1 MNTPTVTPAPGKP
14 NLLLGTYDVTDLGYV
29 AEEFF
34 VSGTADA
41 YSAVGE
47 LGPDGRWST
56 APSARAD
63 YTTRIV
69 VLRPR
74 DAAAF
79 NGTLLVEWLNVSG
92 GIDAPAFWFMAH
104 REMVREGYAYVA
116 VSAQRVGVEGGA
128 SLGFDMSL
136 KTQDPARY
144 SSLHHPG
151 DGFSY
156 DIFSQVGR
164 LARDGERTRALGL
177 PHPEHV
183 VALGESQSA
192 FFMTTYVN
200 AVDPLAKAYDG
211 FLVHS
216 RFAPAA
222 PLDGASMFE
231 ASGAPLPAAVRFR
244 PDLRVPVLTVIT
256 ETDLVGGPGAG
267 YHLARQPDDD
277 RLRTWEI
284 AGTAHADNYTIQ
296 VGRIDTGSAPLDDL
310 AAAYAPTKT
319 LMGQELA
326 HAINF
331 APQHH
336 HVLQAALAALHSWVR
351 TGEPAP
357 HAPRIELSDAD
368 LPRLVLNAHGL
379 AVGGIRTP
387 WIDVPTA
394 RTSGLGTHDSPLS
407 ALFGTGEVFDTAT
420 LRRLYPGGTAEYLE
434 RFEAALDTAIR
445 SGFIVPA
452 DRAEIVEL
460 AALMYPAG

>member
-1 MNTPTVTPAPGKP
+1 MNTPTVTAVPGKP
-14 NLLLGTYDVTDLGYV
+14 NLLLGTYDVADLGYV

-41 YSAVGE
+41 YAAVGE
-47 LGPDGRWST
+47 LGPDGRWS
-56 APSARAD
+56 AARSARAD

-69 VLRPR
+69 VLRPS

-92 GIDAPAFWFMAH
+92 GIDAPALWFMAH
-104 REMVREGYAYVA
+104 REMIREGYAYVA

-144 SSLHHPG
+144 SSLRHPG

-156 DIFSQVGR
+156 DIFSRVGR
-164 LARDGERTRALGL
+164 LARDGERTGALGL

-192 FFMTTYVN
+192 LFMTTYVN
-200 AVDPLAKAYDG
+200 AVDPLAKVYDG

-222 PLDGASMFE
+222 PLDGASIFE

-267 YHLARQPDDD
+267 YHLARQPTTTGCGPG
-277 RLRTWEI
+277 RLRAPLTP
-284 AGTAHADNYTIQ
+284 TTTRFKSR
-296 VGRIDTGSAPLDDL
+296 RIDTGSASLDDL

-336 HVLQAALAALHSWVR
+336 YVLQAALATLHSWVR

-368 LPRLVLNAHGL
+368 PPRLVLDAHGL
-379 AVGGIRTP
+379 AEGGIRTP

-394 RTSGLGTHDSPLS
+394 RTSGLGTDDSPLS
-407 ALFGTGEVFDTAT
+407 AA
-420 LRRLYPGGTAEYLE
+420 LR
-434 RFEAALDTAIR
+434 
-445 SGFIVPA
+445 
-452 DRAEIVEL
+452 DR
-460 AALMYPAG
+460 